1 MTTFIVIEGRPPIQ
15 VPDEIADDDQ
25 AIVKALVPFYPQA
38 AEAELKREAGPETG
52 DVTVKVIPQGK
63 TKGGCDQVLASLK
76 NAPRHLNPAVA
87 LCLRIEVQGPSQPE
101 ALIAIKDEIGAAIEQ
116 AEEEIEYVDATLR
129 ALQSASAVPSTNVPL
144 GF

>member
-1 MTTFIVIEGRPPIQ
+1 MTTYVVIEGRPPIE

-63 TKGGCDQVLASLK
+63 TKGSCDQVLTLLK
-76 NAPRHLNPAVA
+76 NAPRHVNPAVA
-87 LCLRIEVQGPSQPE
+87 LCLRLEAQGPSQPE
-101 ALIAIKDEIGAAIEQ
+101 ALIALKDEIGAAITQ
-116 AEEEIEYVDATLR
+116 GEEEIEFVDEVLR
-129 ALQSASAVPSTNVPL
+129 ALQKARAVPSTTVPT